1 MIDDLSN
8 TKIAEQLLRFPCF
21 ADAKKMNRAPEDT
34 LAIIHEAY
42 DNENLNEGQD
52 MAFEAVLYF
61 NKYIDQFDLR
71 RALSVWGADDLKVFQ
86 DMTAENHS
94 QDDKPKDQ

>member
-1 MIDDLSN
+1 MLDDLTN

-21 ADAKKMNRAPEDT
+21 ADAKKMNRTSEET

-42 DNENLNEGQD
+42 EGENLSEDQD
-52 MAFEAVLYF
+52 MAFETVLYF

-71 RALSVWGADDLKVFQ
+71 RALSVLGPEDLKIFHEMSNEFHQ
-86 DMTAENHS
+86 
-94 QDDKPKDQ
+94 DKPKAD